1 MDLDYNKYYNI
12 THFRN
17 VQYKGLSK
25 NGLLHKF
32 IWINPLGKKIT
43 IKRFVGTVTYYPS
56 PDDSLANTDG
66 EYSDDSDDSLV

>member
-25 NGLLHKF
+25 NGILHKF
-32 IWINPLGKKIT
+32 IWINPLGKKN
-43 IKRFVGTVTYYPS
+43 YYKKICWNS
-56 PDDSLANTDG
+56 NLLS
-66 EYSDDSDDSLV
+66 